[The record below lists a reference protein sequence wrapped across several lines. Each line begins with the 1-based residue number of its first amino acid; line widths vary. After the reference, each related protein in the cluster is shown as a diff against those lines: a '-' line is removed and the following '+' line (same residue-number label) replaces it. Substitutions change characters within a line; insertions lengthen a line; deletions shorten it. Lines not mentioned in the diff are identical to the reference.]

1 MYSNTELT
9 IIKIMSMIEIL
20 NTNNISI
27 NIDTII
33 DNKNIKSDKS
43 DAMRMRIV
51 KNKNDKNTNKLVFR
65 RTADY
70 KSRNQPLKK
79 GGGNRTPL

>member
-1 MYSNTELT
+1 MYSNAELT

-20 NTNNISI
+20 N
-27 NIDTII
+27 TII

>member
-20 NTNNISI
+20 N
-27 NIDTII
+27 TII